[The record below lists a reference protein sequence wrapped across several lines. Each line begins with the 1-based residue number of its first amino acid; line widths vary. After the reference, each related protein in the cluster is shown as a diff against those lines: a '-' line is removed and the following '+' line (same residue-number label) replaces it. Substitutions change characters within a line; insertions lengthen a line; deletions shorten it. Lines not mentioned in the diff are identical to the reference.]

1 MKQIIKLTAFLGCLL
16 FIIGS
21 CEKDTEPTWVAPEM
35 TLEVVAQSTI
45 TRKEATLQGNIGKN
59 ELDITECGFAY
70 SKTKALLEKKV
81 FTDSNVKKVPVE
93 NTSGTCRVELEDLEP
108 GTNYFYC
115 IYITCGNTTV
125 ISADILQFSTTA
137 NNAPELS
144 EVSMLTEADNQS
156 LSIQSSIVSIG
167 AESITLCGFCYAK
180 GADKDPTLADLMANI
195 PEDEMPD
202 INQVEKKFSATIDG
216 LEASTEYSVRAYA
229 MNDAG
234 SVGYGPKT
242 VLRTANA
249 EKPTVRTYEDADVRG
264 DYAVVSAEI
273 IDEGTAKVTTRGFC
287 WSSTNASPMLGACEG
302 NVEVALNDSKIFASE
317 ITKLKEGTTY
327 YVRSYA
333 INEKGTGYG
342 NKVTIT
348 TTSVTEATVTLAD
361 VYNITTT
368 TAQLAASIGSNG
380 NGTINERGFCWS
392 SSSQKPE
399 IGATGCESH
408 AIEGENFT
416 LVLSNLKSNQTPYW
430 VVAYVKNE
438 KGIAYSEVKSFE
450 TQVLDVPEL
459 ATPTIPEANRRS
471 LPCHAKASR
480 SRG

>member
-1 MKQIIKLTAFLGCLL
+1 
-16 FIIGS
+16 
-21 CEKDTEPTWVAPEM
+21 
-35 TLEVVAQSTI
+35 
-45 TRKEATLQGNIGKN
+45 
-59 ELDITECGFAY
+59 
-70 SKTKALLEKKV
+70 
-81 FTDSNVKKVPVE
+81 
-93 NTSGTCRVELEDLEP
+93 
-108 GTNYFYC
+108 
-115 IYITCGNTTV
+115 
-125 ISADILQFSTTA
+125 
-137 NNAPELS
+137 
-144 EVSMLTEADNQS
+144 
-156 LSIQSSIVSIG
+156 
-167 AESITLCGFCYAK
+167 
-180 GADKDPTLADLMANI
+180 
-195 PEDEMPD
+195 
-202 INQVEKKFSATIDG
+202 
-216 LEASTEYSVRAYA
+216 

-392 SSSQKPE
+392 SSSQ
-399 IGATGCESH
+399 
-408 AIEGENFT
+408 
-416 LVLSNLKSNQTPYW
+416 
-430 VVAYVKNE
+430 
-438 KGIAYSEVKSFE
+438 
-450 TQVLDVPEL
+450 
-459 ATPTIPEANRRS
+459 NR
-471 LPCHAKASR
+471 K
-480 SRG
+480 